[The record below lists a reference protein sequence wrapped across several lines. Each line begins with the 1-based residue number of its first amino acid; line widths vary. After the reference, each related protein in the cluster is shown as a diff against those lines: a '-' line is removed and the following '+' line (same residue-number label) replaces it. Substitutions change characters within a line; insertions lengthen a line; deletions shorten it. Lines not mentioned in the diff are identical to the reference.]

1 MTAPE
6 QDTIIV
12 KAPPGSKA
20 AWVRASQSESMKLND
35 WVVRAIEIAY
45 PGLAPNRGPGPLTQK
60 QFDIITTMIQM
71 EADPRREA
79 ARMMLVDGAEISDA
93 LAVTGVSREDAKRA
107 AHLVTYNFNLA
118 LSAVRHP

>member
-1 MTAPE
+1 MSD
-6 QDTIIV
+6 DTIVI
-12 KAPPGSKA
+12 KAPAGTKA
-20 AWVRASQSESMKLND
+20 RWVHQSQAQGMKLND

-71 EADPRREA
+71 EAGPRREA